1 MMDEKFSMKYS
12 LDERFRIWNDDTGER
27 IEVGDDP
34 DGLDLTEI
42 VFVSEEGKRQQNI
55 IFTDEAIPL
64 LMLALQKRLKREPRD
79 PSPSY

>member
-1 MMDEKFSMKYS
+1 MKYS
-12 LDERFRIWNDDTGER
+12 MDERYRIWCDDTGER

-42 VFVSEEGKRQQNI
+42 VFVSEENKRRENI

-64 LMLALQKRLKREPRD
+64 LIAALQKRLNRIKND
-79 PSPSY
+79 